1 MAVFSC
7 EAHNDK
13 GLTVSRGVQVNVKG
27 ERRAGPR
34 TSGGWGGGM
43 VQALQPA
50 ALLELKRSHRQ
61 PHDLEQVPYLSGCSV
76 PLCKMGVTTD
86 LPVLEA

>member
-13 GLTVSRGVQVNVKG
+13 GLTVSRGVQVNIKG
-27 ERRAGPR
+27 EHRAGPH
-34 TSGGWGGGM
+34 TSGDWGWGI

-50 ALLELKRSHRQ
+50 VLLEPKRPHRR
-61 PHDLEQVPYLSGCSV
+61 PHDLGQVPYLSGCSV
-76 PLCKMGVTTD
+76 PLCKMGVTIE
-86 LPVLEA
+86 PARP